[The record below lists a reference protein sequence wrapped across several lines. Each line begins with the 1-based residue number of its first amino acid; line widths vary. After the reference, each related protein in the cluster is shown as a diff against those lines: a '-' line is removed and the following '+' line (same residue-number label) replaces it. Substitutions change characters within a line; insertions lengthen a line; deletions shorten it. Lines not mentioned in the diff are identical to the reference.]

1 MHSVSEV
8 LFNGAT
14 YRDLTAKS
22 SLEASCS
29 VGRCALVGRS
39 VVRHCAVHSTGAMIE
54 SPRQAVRM
62 LCSRMVA
69 ELEADFIERLAM
81 LQRSRMSSLHV
92 AAIAQARLAKLC

>member
-1 MHSVSEV
+1 MRALGVGGAVQRRDVPRPHCKVEPRSLVLRRQVSTSRSFV
-8 LFNGAT
+8 
-14 YRDLTAKS
+14 TAQCTP
-22 SLEASCS
+22 LCHDRVAW
-29 VGRCALVGRS
+29 
-39 VVRHCAVHSTGAMIE
+39 
-54 SPRQAVRM
+54 AVRI

>member
-1 MHSVSEV
+1 VHSVSEV

-29 VGRCALVGRS
+29 VGRCALVSRPSLRS
-39 VVRHCAVHSTGAMIE
+39 ALHCAIIE
-54 SPRQAVRM
+54 SPRQPVRM